1 MPTSL
6 HQISSVSWEHPADHA
21 ALQALRALPGLDD
34 VIRRIAGAFGER
46 GVRHLF
52 LGDAVRV
59 GPTQRPALYARYQE
73 VLRTLDWPGDGRPEP
88 ALYVAQTPVAS
99 AGAVGFDQ
107 PFIVISSATL
117 ELLDPVEQQ
126 FILGQQLGHIM
137 TGRTTYRTIALIVLF
152 FGLGAL
158 PMLASVAL
166 LPFQLALLEWY
177 RSSELSADRAG
188 LLATQDARPCLMAFL
203 KLAGGRPT
211 DDTIDL
217 DAYLA
222 QAAEYESG
230 GTAWDTLLKALNTAL
245 RSHPFHTVRA
255 GELHRW
261 EQSGAA
267 SAIINGAYV
276 RRGEEPDRPL
286 RDEVRDAGAR
296 YAEQARTAAAS
307 VTTAAQRATEAFRE
321 AYKAATER

>member
-1 MPTSL
+1 
-6 HQISSVSWEHPADHA
+6 
-21 ALQALRALPGLDD
+21 
-34 VIRRIAGAFGER
+34 
-46 GVRHLF
+46 
-52 LGDAVRV
+52 
-59 GPTQRPALYARYQE
+59 
-73 VLRTLDWPGDGRPEP
+73 
-88 ALYVAQTPVAS
+88 
-99 AGAVGFDQ
+99 VGFDQ

-158 PMLASVAL
+158 PALASVAL

-188 LLATQDARPCLMAFL
+188 LLATQDPRQCLMAFL

-222 QAAEYESG
+222 QAAEYERG

-267 SAIINGAYV
+267 AAIIGGTYV

-286 RDEVRDAGAR
+286 RDDVRDAGAR
-296 YAEQARTAAAS
+296 YAEQARTAAES
-307 VTTAAQRATEAFRE
+307 VTTAAQRAAEAFRE